1 MLSTKRNLLEL
12 FISCLLSLRYRLQY
26 INILCSKNNNQI
38 SNDTHQTTD
47 VSCVHSDN
55 YVFVLSEISPLKLT
69 LAGYPVHS
77 SDTDILKVMMMMIMM
92 ACWCH
97 MPGRAPDDHWGWSPA
112 TVLGSGAQMRAAVWV
127 CRAWRCSLCASCVN
141 TAYI

>member
-1 MLSTKRNLLEL
+1 MNYLYLV
-12 FISCLLSLRYRLQY
+12 LLSLRYRLQY

-38 SNDTHQTTD
+38 SNGTHQTTD
-47 VSCVHSDN
+47 ISCVHDN

-92 ACWCH
+92 AYWCH
-97 MPGRAPDDHWGWSPA
+97 MPGRAPDDHWSPA
-112 TVLGSGAQMRAAVWV
+112 TVLGSGCADA
-127 CRAWRCSLCASCVN
+127 RCSRSLQGLAVLTMCVTSCVN